1 MKLVALVLSATS
13 VPVLAMGVYVL
24 RRNGDILTEKARE
37 SLSFALARRAA
48 QVDEWLG
55 DRVRELG
62 RWSSSFVLYEGLPA
76 LRGKGVATEHAL
88 RDLSVFLESLLR
100 HNAVYE
106 SLFVTDLRGETLV
119 STAPETLDEPV
130 RASLRAG
137 SPPSG
142 RLTAIFRSPHLKRPT
157 LLAVQ
162 PVQDRNLQTVGYLV
176 GRLDLKLL
184 EVRLG
189 APTGEPAAFFTLVD
203 GEGRI
208 VALRGRVVPD
218 PGAEPAPP
226 EISAGLQVAGGA
238 SAPVRRFG
246 RGAGAL
252 LVSTRAMEGPL
263 RGFLVLSLP
272 ESVAYAS
279 LGESRRA
286 FLAGGVS
293 LVLLAL
299 VLTFLVA
306 AQVLRPVRRLAEGA
320 RRLSDGD
327 LEVQIPPGGRDEIGD
342 LTVAFNSMSRH
353 VLEGRRNLEQ
363 ARDDL
368 AHSNSELRR
377 TNEDLERLAITDGL
391 TGLYNHR
398 HFQECWQRETGRAKR
413 EGRPASLLMIDLD
426 RFKDYN
432 DCYGHTA
439 GDEALCGVARALQSS
454 LRNYD
459 LVFRYGGEE
468 LTVILP
474 GCESGAAAE
483 VGEKIRQVLSAL
495 PRSVERPRPLTVS
508 IGVASFPA
516 DGTSPREVLDRADA
530 ALYVAKSQ
538 GRDRVVRSPG
548 RADAPGVNGSGSSR
562 SSPSAP

>member
-1 MKLVALVLSATS
+1 
-13 VPVLAMGVYVL
+13 MGVYLL

-62 RWSSSFVLYEGLPA
+62 RWSSSFVLYEGLPT
-76 LRGKGVATEHAL
+76 LRGKGVATERAL
-88 RDLSVFLESLLR
+88 RDVSVFLESLLR
-100 HNAVYE
+100 NNAVYE

-130 RASLRAG
+130 RALLRAG
-137 SPPSG
+137 PPPSG
-142 RLTAIFRSPHLKRPT
+142 RLTAIFRSPHLGRPT

-162 PVQDRNLQTVGYLV
+162 PVQDRNLQTVGYVV
-176 GRLDLKLL
+176 GRVDLKLL
-184 EVRLG
+184 EARLG

-203 GEGRI
+203 DEGRI
-208 VALRGRVVPD
+208 VARKGHIVPD
-218 PGAEPAPP
+218 PGTERAPP
-226 EISAGLQVAGGA
+226 EISAGLQTAGGA
-238 SAPVRRFG
+238 SSPVRRFG

-252 LVSTRAMEGPL
+252 LISTRTLEGPL

-320 RRLSDGD
+320 RRLSEGD
-327 LEVQIPPGGRDEIGD
+327 LKVQIPPGGRDEIGD
-342 LTVAFNSMSRH
+342 LTVAFNSMSRN
-353 VLEGRRNLEQ
+353 VLEGRRNVEQ

-368 AHSNSELRR
+368 ARSNAELRR
-377 TNEDLERLAITDGL
+377 TNEVLERLAITDGL

-398 HFQECWQRETGRAKR
+398 HFQECWQRATDRAER
-413 EGRPASLLMIDLD
+413 EGYPASLLMIDLD
-426 RFKDYN
+426 HFKDYN
-432 DCYGHTA
+432 DRYGHTA
-439 GDEALCGVARALQSS
+439 GDEALREVANALRSS
-454 LRNYD
+454 LRNND
-459 LVFRYGGEE
+459 FAFRYGGEE

-474 GCESGAAAE
+474 ACESAAAAR
-483 VGEKIRQVLSAL
+483 VGEKIRQVLRAL
-495 PRSVERPRPLTVS
+495 PRSAERPRPLTVS

-516 DGTSPREVLDRADA
+516 DGASPREVLDRADA
-530 ALYVAKSQ
+530 ALYVAKLE

-548 RADAPGVNGSGSSR
+548 RAGAQGVNGSGSSR

>member
-1 MKLVALVLSATS
+1 
-13 VPVLAMGVYVL
+13 MGVYLL

-37 SLSFALARRAA
+37 SLSFALARRTA

-76 LRGKGVATEHAL
+76 LRGTGVATERAL
-88 RDLSVFLESLLR
+88 RDLNVFLESLLR
-100 HNAVYE
+100 NNAVYE

-137 SPPSG
+137 SLPSG
-142 RLTAIFRSPHLKRPT
+142 RLTAIFRSPHLGRPT
-157 LLAVQ
+157 LLSVQ

-176 GRLDLKLL
+176 GRVDLKLL
-184 EVRLG
+184 EARLG
-189 APTGEPAAFFTLVD
+189 APIGEPAAFFTLVD

-208 VALRGRVVPD
+208 VARKGHIVPD
-218 PGAEPAPP
+218 PGTERAPP
-226 EISAGLQVAGGA
+226 EISAGLQTAGGV

-252 LVSTRAMEGPL
+252 LISTRALEGPS

-299 VLTFLVA
+299 ILTFLVA

-342 LTVAFNSMSRH
+342 LTVAFNSMSRN

-368 AHSNSELRR
+368 ARSNAELRR
-377 TNEDLERLAITDGL
+377 TNEALERLAITDGL

-398 HFQECWQRETGRAKR
+398 HFQECWQRATDQAER
-413 EGRPASLLMIDLD
+413 EGYPASLLMIDLD
-426 RFKDYN
+426 HFKDYN
-432 DCYGHTA
+432 DRYGHTA
-439 GDEALCGVARALQSS
+439 GDEALREVADALRSS
-454 LRNYD
+454 LRNND
-459 LVFRYGGEE
+459 FAFRYGGEE

-474 GCESGAAAE
+474 VCESAAAAK
-483 VGEKIRQVLSAL
+483 VGEKIRQILRAL
-495 PRSVERPRPLTVS
+495 PRSAELPQPPTVS

-516 DGTSPREVLDRADA
+516 DGASPREVLDRADA
-530 ALYVAKSQ
+530 ALYVAKSE
-538 GRDRVVRSPG
+538 GRDRVVPSRG
-548 RADAPGVNGSGSSR
+548 RVDAPGVNG
-562 SSPSAP
+562 